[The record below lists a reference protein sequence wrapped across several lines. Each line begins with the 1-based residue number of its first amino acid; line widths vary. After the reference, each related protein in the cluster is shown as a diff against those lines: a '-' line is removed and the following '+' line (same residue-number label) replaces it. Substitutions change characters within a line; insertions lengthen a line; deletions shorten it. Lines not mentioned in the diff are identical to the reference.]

1 MKDLLTYDFH
11 KYLGYLIILGAPLP
25 FLKINI
31 LKDFSVIEQ
40 LIYSNFM
47 LFIIFLMIY
56 FLYQKKELKSLLQK
70 SRSNKMNQFSLFIGL
85 VFITLI
91 ISGTILQKEGSVI
104 KFKSYQRSLSMV
116 LLVIIG
122 MCLFKEK
129 ITFNMFLGIFTI
141 ILGLYLIEKK

>member
-1 MKDLLTYDFH
+1 MGNIVTYDFH

-25 FLKINI
+25 FLKTNI
-31 LKDFSVIEQ
+31 LEDFSVIEQ
-40 LIYSNFM
+40 LIYSNLM
-47 LFIIFLMIY
+47 LFIISLMIY

-70 SRSNKMNQFSLFIGL
+70 SRSNKMNQFSLFIVL

-122 MCLFKEK
+122 MCLFNEK